1 MLQDCLLEQFWV
13 NREHEAPVR
22 RFPLSANEQ
31 IAFTRE
37 KKNEQIALIATDILE
52 LVVANTNK

>member
-1 MLQDCLLEQFWV
+1 MRHQSEDF
-13 NREHEAPVR
+13 
-22 RFPLSANEQ
+22 LSANEQ